1 MPCISNMTEFLLLR
15 PEGKCQQSCER
26 FAAAGIP
33 VVGLPLLRIQ
43 PLAEQ
48 LEQLTEKLLALPAQ
62 SKVIFISTSA
72 VKLALQA
79 MEDKSWP
86 SQLSYFAV
94 GNSSAELL
102 RQAGLAVQ
110 VPEQQDSEG
119 LLALAEL
126 QAVNG
131 LPVLLVKGEGG
142 RELLAQ
148 SLTERGAKLTTL
160 SIYRRQRVDKPKPT
174 QPWKPEQI
182 QCIITTSG
190 ELMEAAFAQF
200 DHNWLK
206 TLPWILVSDRLMQ
219 RATERG
225 ITQVIRSADA
235 SDDALINTARHFMEQ
250 QSMAE
255 PDKISSSK
263 TAQQS
268 AKSQPEKAQNS
279 TAAVTSPSSGSPEN
293 NKTENKS
300 ALKTSD
306 KGEKPARTGFLW
318 LVVVLNLLLVLML
331 AAAGYWGWQQ
341 FQQVQQA
348 ENTELEQALNQSSEQ
363 QRQQAEV
370 LEKSVQQLTQQLA
383 ENAARQQQALQQRL
397 DEFEQRLSANQ
408 QLLQQVKGRRP
419 NDWLLAEAAYLV
431 RMAGRKLW
439 LEHDVQT
446 AILLLESADTRLENL
461 SDPSL
466 LPVRQLLSEDVQQL
480 RQINQQPLTRLA
492 LQLGALASQ
501 VDALPL
507 DMVVLP
513 DAEEQQVNQELT
525 DSVSDWRVNLKR
537 SWQGI
542 VDDFI
547 TVRRRTEQTRPLLSD
562 KQQWLVREQL
572 RLYLLQAQHLVL
584 REQAEL
590 YQSFLR
596 EAQGLLEMYF
606 APQAPAVAGF
616 SHSLTEL
623 QQADIRRDYPQQLQS
638 AAALD
643 DILGQRL
650 SSQYQDEQP

>member
-1 MPCISNMTEFLLLR
+1 MSDFLLLR

-33 VVGLPLLRIQ
+33 VVGLPLLRIEPQ
-43 PLAEQ
+43 AEQ
-48 LEQLTEKLLALPAQ
+48 LEQLTETLLSLPAQ
-62 SKVIFISTSA
+62 SKVIFTSTSA
-72 VKLALQA
+72 ANLALEA
-79 MEDKSWP
+79 MADKTWP

-94 GNSSAELL
+94 GNSSAEII

-142 RELLAQ
+142 RELLAE
-148 SLTERGAKLTTL
+148 SLAERGAVLTPL
-160 SIYRRQRVDKPKPT
+160 SIYRRQRVEQPKPT
-174 QPWKPEQI
+174 QQWKPEQI

-190 ELMEAAFAQF
+190 ELMDAAFSQF
-200 DHNWLK
+200 DRDWLK
-206 TLPWILVSDRLMQ
+206 TLPWILVSDRLIQ
-219 RATERG
+219 QATERG
-225 ITQVIRSADA
+225 ITQVIRSENA

-255 PDKISSSK
+255 PDKHSSSK
-263 TAQQS
+263 AAQHS
-268 AKSQPEKAQNS
+268 AKPEPEKARDNS
-279 TAAVTSPSSGSPEN
+279 SAVTSASSGSPKN
-293 NKTENKS
+293 NKTENKP
-300 ALKTSD
+300 ATKAAD
-306 KGEKPARTGFLW
+306 KDPKPGRTGFLW
-318 LVVVLNLLLVLML
+318 LVAILNLLMVLLL

-341 FQQVQQA
+341 FRFTQQA
-348 ENTELEQALNQSSEQ
+348 EDSGLEQLAADE
-363 QRQQAEV
+363 QRQR
-370 LEKSVQQLTQQLA
+370 QQLTQQLSEQLDSA
-383 ENAARQQQALQQRL
+383 ERTRQQDMQSQQQALQQRL
-397 DEFEQRLSANQ
+397 AEFEQQLSANQ
-408 QLLQQVKGRRP
+408 QQLQQVKGRRP

-439 LEHDVQT
+439 LEKDVQT
-446 AILLLESADTRLENL
+446 ATLLLESADTRLEDL

-466 LPVRQLLSEDVQQL
+466 LPVRQVLSDDIQQL
-480 RQINQQPLTRLA
+480 RQINPQPLTKLA

-513 DAEEQQVNQELT
+513 DAEEQQVQEELS
-525 DSVSDWRVNLKR
+525 DSVSDWRMNLKR

-547 TVRRRTEQTRPLLSD
+547 TVRRRTEQTKPLLSD

-590 YQSFLR
+590 YQSFLS
-596 EAQGLLEMYF
+596 EAQSLLEMYF

-616 SHSLTEL
+616 SSSLAEL
-623 QQADIRRDYPQQLQS
+623 QQTELRRDYPQQLQS
-638 AAALD
+638 AAALE
-643 DILGQRL
+643 DILQQRL
-650 SSQYQDEQP
+650 SSQYQGEQP

>member
-1 MPCISNMTEFLLLR
+1 MTEFLLLR
-15 PEGKCQQSCER
+15 PEGKCQQSCAR

-33 VVGLPLLRIQ
+33 VIGLPLLRIEPQ
-43 PLAEQ
+43 AEQ
-48 LEQLTEKLLALPAQ
+48 LKQLSETLLSLPPQ

-72 VKLALQA
+72 ARLALEA
-79 MEDKSWP
+79 MADKTWP

-94 GNSSAELL
+94 GNSSAEIL
-102 RQAGLAVQ
+102 RQAGLALQ

-126 QAVNG
+126 QAING

-142 RELLAQ
+142 RPLLQ
-148 SLTERGAKLTTL
+148 QTLTERGAVLTPL
-160 SIYRRQRVDKPKPT
+160 NIYRRQRVAQPGPT

-190 ELMEAAFAQF
+190 ELMDAAFAQF

-219 RATERG
+219 QATERG
-225 ITQVIRSADA
+225 ITRVIRSEDA
-235 SDDALINTARHFMEQ
+235 SDDALISAARHFMEQ

-255 PDKISSSK
+255 PDKLSRSK
-263 TAQQS
+263 ADQES
-268 AKSQPEKAQNS
+268 GKPQPEKARDKTS
-279 TAAVTSPSSGSPEN
+279 AATSSSGSPQT
-293 NKTENKS
+293 NKTDSKPGNQG
-300 ALKTSD
+300 SD
-306 KGEKPARTGFLW
+306 KSSTSARTGFLW
-318 LVVVLNLLLVLML
+318 LVVVLNLVMVLML

-341 FQQVQQA
+341 FRLAQQA
-348 ENTELEQALNQSSEQ
+348 EDSGLEQLAADQ
-363 QRQQAEV
+363 QRQR
-370 LEKSVQQLTQQLA
+370 QQLTQQLSEQLDSA
-383 ENAARQQQALQQRL
+383 EQSRQQDMQSQQQALQQRL
-397 DEFEQRLSANQ
+397 SEFEQQLSASQ
-408 QLLQQVKGRRP
+408 QQLQQVKGRRP

-439 LEHDVQT
+439 LENDVQT
-446 AILLLESADTRLENL
+446 AILLLESADVRLENL

-466 LPVRQLLSEDVQQL
+466 LPVRQVLTDDIQQL

-492 LQLGALASQ
+492 LQLGALANQ
-501 VDALPL
+501 VDTLPL

-513 DAEEQQVNQELT
+513 DAEEQQVREELS
-525 DSVSDWRVNLKR
+525 DSVSDWRTNLKR

-596 EAQGLLEMYF
+596 QAQDLLEMYF

-616 SHSLTEL
+616 SNSLTEL
-623 QQADIRRDYPQQLQS
+623 QQTDIRRDYPQQLQS
-638 AAALD
+638 AVALED
-643 DILGQRL
+643 VLQQRL
-650 SSQYQDEQP
+650 SSQYQGEQP